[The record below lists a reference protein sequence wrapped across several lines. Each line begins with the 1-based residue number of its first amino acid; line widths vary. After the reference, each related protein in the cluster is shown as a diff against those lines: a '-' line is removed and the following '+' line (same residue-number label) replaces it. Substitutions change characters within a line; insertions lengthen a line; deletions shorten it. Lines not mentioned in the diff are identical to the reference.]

1 MRRQSFICRSISGSQ
16 FRPPRSN
23 SASNGKPMK
32 KPSLLLLIATL
43 CCISLSAFAANK
55 DMIQLQTQV
64 QALQEQ
70 MARMQQSFDE
80 RMGVMKNLVEQ
91 TTDNINKMS
100 SSVDTLNKSLQ
111 QQNADSAGRLDQVS
125 SQVQSLH
132 ESVDELKA
140 RMAKLNKQLDDMSAG
155 QQNLNANPPPGGA
168 ANIQA
173 PPADVLYNNALRDY
187 NAAKYQLAQQEFA
200 DYVKF
205 YGNTDLAGNAQF
217 YIADI
222 EYRQGNYQQAVVEY

>member
-1 MRRQSFICRSISGSQ
+1 
-16 FRPPRSN
+16 
-23 SASNGKPMK
+23 MK
-32 KPSLLLLIATL
+32 KSLILTCAFFFLAGA
-43 CCISLSAFAANK
+43 SLPGFAANK

-100 SSVDTLNKSLQ
+100 VSVDTLNKSLQ
-111 QQNADSAGRLDQVS
+111 QQNADAAGRLDQVS

-132 ESVDELKA
+132 DSVDELKA
-140 RMAKLNKQLDDMSAG
+140 RMAKVNKQLDDMAAG
-155 QQNLNANPPPGGA
+155 QQNLNPNQAPPPGGA

-173 PPADVLYNNALRDY
+173 PPADV
-187 NAAKYQLAQQEFA
+187 
-200 DYVKF
+200 
-205 YGNTDLAGNAQF
+205 
-217 YIADI
+217 
-222 EYRQGNYQQAVVEY
+222 